1 MLQPLQPGATIG
13 VIAPAFK
20 SFTKPDLD
28 RLTAILNEAGYNV
41 IYGKSVNAEYG
52 YLAGDDNLRANDVME
67 MFKNPE
73 IAAILCI
80 KGGYGAMRILDKLD
94 YEIIKQN
101 PKMVIGYSDITALQN
116 AIYAKTSNVSIHGLV
131 GISLLS
137 KTIDDNSKEYFFKLL
152 KGQELP
158 SKPDKIDC
166 EGVLIGGNLSLVS
179 SLIGTPY
186 MSDFKGKILMLEDV
200 GEEPYAVDRM
210 LTQLRLAGVFDQI
223 NGLILGH
230 YTDCNPS
237 ESKKDCQT
245 VEEVLDDF
253 VKDIKVPVI
262 RHYPFGHSYPFL
274 SLPIGAYVYLDV
286 RKNMVWWDQKTI
298 FK

>member
-52 YLAGDDNLRANDVME
+52 YLAGDDNLRANDVMK

-137 KTIDDNSKEYFFKLL
+137 KTIDDNSKEYFFNLL
-152 KGQELP
+152 KG
-158 SKPDKIDC
+158 
-166 EGVLIGGNLSLVS
+166 
-179 SLIGTPY
+179 
-186 MSDFKGKILMLEDV
+186 
-200 GEEPYAVDRM
+200 R
-210 LTQLRLAGVFDQI
+210 
-223 NGLILGH
+223 
-230 YTDCNPS
+230 
-237 ESKKDCQT
+237 
-245 VEEVLDDF
+245 
-253 VKDIKVPVI
+253 
-262 RHYPFGHSYPFL
+262 
-274 SLPIGAYVYLDV
+274 
-286 RKNMVWWDQKTI
+286 
-298 FK
+298 